1 MLIPGQKAPDLELPL
16 TIDAKFALADQTP
29 DNFTMLVFYR
39 GKHCPICKKYLEE
52 IGGKLDQITKRGINV
67 FAVSMDSE
75 ERAMVAHNEWET
87 HDLPLAHSM
96 SEDQAREW
104 GLYISEKREGS
115 EEPERF
121 SEPGL
126 FLVKPDGT
134 IWMAQMQ
141 SAPFTR
147 PDIDQL
153 MGNLDFALQNDY
165 PARGTAT

>member
-1 MLIPGQKAPDLELPL
+1 MLVPGQKAPDLDLPL
-16 TIDAKFALADQTP
+16 TIDARFELSKQQP
-29 DNFTMLVFYR
+29 ENFTMLVFYR

-52 IGGKLDQITKRGINV
+52 IGAKLETITKRGINV

-75 ERAMVAHNEWET
+75 DRAMVSDREWET
-87 HDLPLAHSM
+87 HDLPLVHSM
-96 SEDQAREW
+96 TEDKAREY

-115 EEPERF
+115 EEPDRF
-121 SEPGL
+121 SEPGMV
-126 FLVKPDGT
+126 LVRPDGT
-134 IWMAQMQ
+134 VFMVQTQ

-153 MGNLDFALQNDY
+153 MSNLGFVMKNDY

>member
-1 MLIPGQKAPDLELPL
+1 MLIPGQNAPELDLPL
-16 TIDAKFALADQTP
+16 TIDARFVLADQSP
-29 DNFTMLVFYR
+29 EAFTMLVFYR
-39 GKHCPICKKYLEE
+39 GKHCPICKKYLTE
-52 IGGKLDQITKRGINV
+52 IGGKLDSITKRGINV
-67 FAVSMDSE
+67 FAISMDSE
-75 ERAMVAHNEWET
+75 ERAMVSHEEWET

-96 SEDQAREW
+96 SEDKAREW

-115 EEPERF
+115 EEPDRF

-126 FLVKPDGT
+126 SLIRPDGT
-134 IWMAQMQ
+134 IFMAQMQ

-153 MGNLDFALQNDY
+153 MENLDFVMKNDY